1 MTNKEFAQWMLKVR
15 AWRKSVDNL
24 FQKGDDA
31 AIERKNQWIEDLA
44 SVPFDVACQFLVD
57 VRRGLTPG
65 PENWET
71 SELPRFVRSYS
82 NRMENKKIQAAQ
94 HNRFRAEQSQAF
106 SAVMADKSIF
116 TPSINAL
123 FSTPWAAADCP
134 HTITSTPCSI
144 KALSSISLQK
154 CYQHFQILFR

>member
-106 SAVMADKSIF
+106 SAVMADKSMRAAMDHLVERMREHKEKNKLKY
-116 TPSINAL
+116 TPGVDEVPGLRKELEAMI
-123 FSTPWAAADCP
+123 
-134 HTITSTPCSI
+134 
-144 KALSSISLQK
+144 
-154 CYQHFQILFR
+154 

>member
-1 MTNKEFAQWMLKVR
+1 MTTKEFAQWMLKVR

-44 SVPFDVACQFLVD
+44 SVPFAVACQFLVD

-82 NRMENKKIQAAQ
+82 NRMAYKKIQAAQ

-106 SAVMADKSIF
+106 SAVMADKSMRAAMDHLVERMREHKEKNKLKY
-116 TPSINAL
+116 TPGVDEVPGLRKELEAMI
-123 FSTPWAAADCP
+123 
-134 HTITSTPCSI
+134 
-144 KALSSISLQK
+144 
-154 CYQHFQILFR
+154 

>member
-1 MTNKEFAQWMLKVR
+1 MTTKEFAQWMLKVR

-44 SVPFDVACQFLVD
+44 SVPFEVASQFLVD
-57 VRRGLTPG
+57 VRRGLVPG

-82 NRMENKKIQAAQ
+82 NRMAGKKIQAAQ

-106 SAVMADKSIF
+106 SAVMADKSMRAAMDHLVERMREHKEENKLKY
-116 TPSINAL
+116 TPGVDEVPGLRKELEAMI
-123 FSTPWAAADCP
+123 
-134 HTITSTPCSI
+134 
-144 KALSSISLQK
+144 
-154 CYQHFQILFR
+154 

>member
-1 MTNKEFAQWMLKVR
+1 MTTKEFAQWMLKVR

-82 NRMENKKIQAAQ
+82 NRMANKKIQAAQ

-106 SAVMADKSIF
+106 SAVMADKSMRAAMDHLVERMREHKEENKLKY
-116 TPSINAL
+116 TPGVDEVPGLRKELEAMI
-123 FSTPWAAADCP
+123 
-134 HTITSTPCSI
+134 
-144 KALSSISLQK
+144 
-154 CYQHFQILFR
+154 

>member
-1 MTNKEFAQWMLKVR
+1 MTTKEFAQWMLKVR

-31 AIERKNQWIEDLA
+31 AIERKNKWIEDLA

-82 NRMENKKIQAAQ
+82 NRMANKKIQAAQ

-106 SAVMADKSIF
+106 SAVMADKSMRAAMDHLVERMREHKEEHKLKY
-116 TPSINAL
+116 TPGVDEVPGLRKELEAMI
-123 FSTPWAAADCP
+123 
-134 HTITSTPCSI
+134 
-144 KALSSISLQK
+144 
-154 CYQHFQILFR
+154 

>member
-1 MTNKEFAQWMLKVR
+1 MTTKEFAQWMLKVR

-57 VRRGLTPG
+57 VLRGLTPG

-82 NRMENKKIQAAQ
+82 NRMANKKIQAAQ
-94 HNRFRAEQSQAF
+94 NNRFRAEQSQAF
-106 SAVMADKSIF
+106 SAVMADKSMRAAMDHLVERMREHKEEHKLKY
-116 TPSINAL
+116 TPGVDEVPGLRKELEAMI
-123 FSTPWAAADCP
+123 
-134 HTITSTPCSI
+134 
-144 KALSSISLQK
+144 
-154 CYQHFQILFR
+154 

>member
-1 MTNKEFAQWMLKVR
+1 MTTKEFAQWMLKVR

-57 VRRGLTPG
+57 VRRGLVPG

-82 NRMENKKIQAAQ
+82 NRMAGKKIQAAQ

-106 SAVMADKSIF
+106 SAVMADKSMRAAMDHLVERMREHKEENKLKY
-116 TPSINAL
+116 TPGVDEVPGLRKELEAMI
-123 FSTPWAAADCP
+123 
-134 HTITSTPCSI
+134 
-144 KALSSISLQK
+144 
-154 CYQHFQILFR
+154 

>member
-1 MTNKEFAQWMLKVR
+1 MTTKEFAQWMLKVR

-106 SAVMADKSIF
+106 SAVMADKSMRAAMDHLVERMREHKEKNKLKY
-116 TPSINAL
+116 TPGVDEVPGLRKELEAMI
-123 FSTPWAAADCP
+123 
-134 HTITSTPCSI
+134 
-144 KALSSISLQK
+144 
-154 CYQHFQILFR
+154 

>member
-1 MTNKEFAQWMLKVR
+1 MTTKEFAQWMLKVR

-82 NRMENKKIQAAQ
+82 NRMANKKIQAAQ

-106 SAVMADKSIF
+106 SAVMADKSMRAAMDHLVERMREHKEKNKLKY
-116 TPSINAL
+116 TPGVDEVPGLRKELEAMI
-123 FSTPWAAADCP
+123 
-134 HTITSTPCSI
+134 
-144 KALSSISLQK
+144 
-154 CYQHFQILFR
+154 